1 MKTTKKKTVST
12 PRRLELMPLDEIK
25 AAKKNPRDHDL
36 GMLAEGILTR
46 GLGELPLLDE
56 RTGRLVAGHGRL
68 ETLRALRKDGNAPP
82 DGVQLANDGE
92 WLVPV
97 IRGWASSS
105 DADAAAYLVGS
116 NQAPV
121 AGGWHEDE
129 LNALLVEIAKQGEHH
144 LQGTGFD
151 GDDVDRMLKEI
162 TRTAASD
169 AAENEPDPEP
179 TKIYVKEG
187 DLWRCGSH
195 FVACGDSLG
204 DETQRQ
210 LFTEALERETV
221 DAVVTDP
228 PYAIYG
234 SSTGIGAD
242 ITDDKMVAPF
252 FEKVLTLAARR
263 LPTFGQLY
271 GFCDWRS
278 YSAWWQAAKRSGLT
292 PKNCIVWDK
301 GGAGLGSMWAM
312 THEFV
317 VFLQKSPKATSMKG
331 SDEKGARTVFR
342 SNVLHY
348 NRVTGD
354 EREHNAAKPV
364 ELLVE
369 LVEAAT
375 DKGGIVWDPFCGS
388 GSTMIACEKSGRR
401 RVTADTEP
409 KWVQVAIERWARKSG
424 GKPQKM
430 GGAS

>member
-1 MKTTKKKTVST
+1 MKTKKSTTKST

-25 AAKKNPRDHDL
+25 PAKKNPRDHDL
-36 GMLAEGILTR
+36 GMLAEGLLNR

-68 ETLRALRKDGNAPP
+68 ETLKALRKDGAAPP
-82 DGVQLANDGE
+82 DGVQFDKEGE

-116 NQAPV
+116 NQAPL
-121 AGGWHEDE
+121 AGGWRGTELDE
-129 LNALLVEIAKQGEHH
+129 LLVEIAKAGEEN

-151 GDDVDRMLKEI
+151 GNDVEKMLRDLE
-162 TRTAASD
+162 RTAASD
-169 AAENEPDPEP
+169 AADDEPGAEP
-179 TKIYVKEG
+179 AKIYVKEG
-187 DLWRCGSH
+187 DLWRCGAH

-204 DETQRQ
+204 DEVQRM
-210 LFTEALERETV
+210 LFTDALERETV

-242 ITDDKMVAPF
+242 ITDDKMVGPF

-278 YSAWWQAAKRSGLT
+278 YSAWWQAAKRAQLT

-312 THEFV
+312 THEFI

-331 SDEKGARTVFR
+331 SEEKGARTVYR

-348 NRVTGD
+348 NRVSGD

-375 DKGGIVWDPFCGS
+375 DKGGVVWDPFCGS
-388 GSTMIACEKSGRR
+388 GSTMIACEKTGRR
-401 RVTADTEP
+401 CITADTEP

-424 GKPQKM
+424 GKPEKVV
-430 GGAS
+430 G